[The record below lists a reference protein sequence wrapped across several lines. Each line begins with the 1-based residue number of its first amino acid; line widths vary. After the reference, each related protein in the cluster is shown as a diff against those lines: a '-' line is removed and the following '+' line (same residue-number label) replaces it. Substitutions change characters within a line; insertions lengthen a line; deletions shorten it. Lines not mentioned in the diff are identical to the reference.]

1 MRNLV
6 IGSRTI
12 ATALLIRAI
21 SGYATEFTPDLTA
34 YGHPNLQGNWT
45 TETATPFQRTEELG
59 EKKTYTLEEAKEFQ
73 LTKIAQLD
81 DRAAPIE
88 GPIEAPEVTLFV
100 DNAAEYQFYKR
111 VENVL
116 RIDGEYRTSI
126 VIDPPN
132 GRIPLRDDA
141 LENTFRGVWRKAGFK
156 NLDGPEMAGPGPR
169 CLLDFGPVPPA
180 GPIVPISANFQ
191 FVQNENYVVLYIEAG
206 AELRIIRL
214 SDEHLTGAHKK
225 WRGDSIGY
233 WEGNTLVVHTNNIH
247 PQSSSFVLR
256 ASELFE
262 VHERFTIVSKDEIV
276 YRFTITDPKI
286 YTQPWVGEMML
297 NRMSPGDKIYDYTCH
312 EGNYSLPGI
321 LAGARRLDGESEERP
336 TDPFGNPN

>member
-1 MRNLV
+1 MRNCV
-6 IGSRTI
+6 IISCGI
-12 ATALLIRAI
+12 ATVLLMPAFTD
-21 SGYATEFTPDLTA
+21 YAAELTPGLTA
-34 YGHPNLQGNWT
+34 YDHPNLQGNWT

-59 EKKTYTLEEAKEFQ
+59 EKKTYTPEEAKEFQ
-73 LTKIAQLD
+73 LTEIAKLD
-81 DRAAPIE
+81 ERAAPLE
-88 GPIEAPEVTLFV
+88 GVIEAPEVTIFV
-100 DNAAEYQFYKR
+100 DNSAEYQFYKR

-126 VIDPPN
+126 VVDPLN

-141 LENTFRGVWRKAGFK
+141 LENTFRGEWRQAGFK

-214 SDEHLTGAHKK
+214 SDEHQTESHKK

-233 WEGNTLVVHTNNIH
+233 WEGNSLVVHTNNVH

-262 VHERFTIVSKDEIV
+262 VRERFTLVSENEIF

-286 YTQPWVGEMML
+286 YTQSWTGEMML
-297 NRMSPGDKIYDYTCH
+297 NRMPEHDRIYDYTCH

-321 LAGARRLDGESEERP
+321 LAGARRLDRESEDRP